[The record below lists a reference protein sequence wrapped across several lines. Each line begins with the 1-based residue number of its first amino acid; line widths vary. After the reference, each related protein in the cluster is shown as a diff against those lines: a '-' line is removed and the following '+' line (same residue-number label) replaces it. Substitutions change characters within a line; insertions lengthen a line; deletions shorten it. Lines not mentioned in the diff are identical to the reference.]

1 MQRCCAPLAAA
12 LSTGGYAY
20 SRRRC
25 PRVAAPVGRRCSC
38 KRHHHGH
45 RPYGNC
51 PLLAVATVSSSLAG
65 GASTCR
71 QSSCGCRTH
80 SRPPACGM
88 LPPPA
93 GGCPHLLQPGH
104 GQPPSFLAAFA
115 MKMWL
120 EHVE

>member
-12 LSTGGYAY
+12 LSTGGYPY

-45 RPYGNC
+45 CPYGNC

-80 SRPPACGM
+80 SRPPACEM
-88 LPPPA
+88 LPLRATARTCCNLAMASHP
-93 GGCPHLLQPGH
+93 LSSL
-104 GQPPSFLAAFA
+104 PSL
-115 MKMWL
+115 
-120 EHVE
+120 